1 MGKTLVIKSKYQ
13 TSDNTAMER
22 SISCINQT
30 TGSKISITSSFCR
43 NYLLLTLS
51 CFALHSMPTAFA
63 VNPPPDGGYP
73 NGNTAEGDNALLN
86 LTSGSQNTAV
96 GAAALGSNTIGGQNT
111 ATGFDALVLNRD
123 GNGNTATGF
132 QALFSNTSASF
143 NTAIGDQALN
153 KNTIGLSN
161 TATGFDALLNNTTG
175 SDNTASGVVALM
187 SNTTGGNNSAMG
199 FAALDRNTTGDNN
212 TATGFEALFSNTTG
226 FDNTA
231 NGVSALIFNTTG
243 HSNTAL
249 GTEALVGNT
258 TGSDNI
264 AVGDAA
270 LSSNTTGSNNVA
282 LGSFAGGNL
291 TTGSNNIDIGASILG
306 LAREANTIR
315 IGKSGTQQKTFIAG
329 ISGKTVPSGVGVII
343 NSNGQLGTI
352 QSSARF
358 KEAIKPMDKASE
370 TILALKP
377 VTFRYKE
384 DLDPDK
390 IPQFG
395 LIAEDVEKVNPDL
408 VVRDEDGKLSTIRYE
423 AVNAML
429 LNEFLKEYRKVEEQA
444 VVITEMK
451 SVMAKEK
458 AARAKQ
464 EMEIRELRSNL
475 KKVSDQL
482 EMNEAIPGL
491 AASP

>member
-1 MGKTLVIKSKYQ
+1 MNSSNTNSTVAIKRWLLPPTLLLVIAIIVSFVFIPLP
-13 TSDNTAMER
+13 TSV
-22 SISCINQT
+22 
-30 TGSKISITSSFCR
+30 
-43 NYLLLTLS
+43 
-51 CFALHSMPTAFA
+51 A
-63 VNPPPDGGYP
+63 VNPPPDGGYL

-175 SDNTASGVVALM
+175 SDNTATGVVALM

-291 TTGSNNIDIGASILG
+291 TTGSNNIDIGASVLG

-423 AVNAML
+423 ALNAML